1 MPSAF
6 RAHFRTLCCALI
18 CALSGV
24 LPLQASDLYS
34 ASAPVTDQSAEQR
47 QEALRAALETVLVR
61 VTGDRAIN
69 AWGDSDPILARA
81 SALVQRYGY
90 ERTEPTEEQPAGL
103 LLKASFDGR
112 AVEAELR
119 QYGLPIWGGRRP
131 EHLLW
136 IALRDDGQPRSLI
149 DQTSADARVP
159 TVREVAAL
167 RGLPVRFPLLDLQDR
182 SQLDFADVWGGFTD
196 RVASSSQRYN
206 TEQTVIGAVGQEGGL
221 WVGRWTLMNGY
232 QIQDSWIST
241 DQSLEATLAQGIHGL
256 ADRQAARLATRSA
269 GFLQSVNVQVSEVYD
284 LYDYGR
290 VLNLFQG
297 LNAVKSAQ
305 VTEVT
310 PQQMQLRLRFE
321 GDLDTLER
329 AIGLQRILQVQPSQ
343 ARDPFGQP
351 LSTDR
356 FSFRLVR

>member
-1 MPSAF
+1 MPRARSASF
-6 RAHFRTLCCALI
+6 RAPFCALI
-18 CALSGV
+18 LALIAMA
-24 LPLQASDLYS
+24 PAHATELYG
-34 ASAPVTDQSAEQR
+34 ATAPVADQSTEQR

-69 AWGDSDPILARA
+69 SWGDSDPILAKA
-81 SALVQRYGY
+81 TALVQRYGY

-112 AVEAELR
+112 AIERELR

-136 IALRDDGQPRSLI
+136 IALRDDGQPRGLI
-149 DQTSADARVP
+149 DQTSADTRVP
-159 TVREVAAL
+159 TVRQVAEL

-182 SQLDFADVWGGFTD
+182 SQLDFADVWGGFTE
-196 RVASSSQRYN
+196 RVAISSQRYN
-206 TEQTVIGAVGQEGGL
+206 TEQTVLGAVGQEGGL
-221 WVGRWTLMNGY
+221 WVGRWTLMNGG
-232 QIQDSWIST
+232 QVQDSWIST

-256 ADRQAARLATRSA
+256 ADRQASRLATRSA
-269 GFLQSVNVQVSEVYD
+269 GFLQSINVQVSEVYD

-310 PQQMQLRLRFE
+310 PEQMQLRLRFE

-329 AIGLQRILQVQPSQ
+329 ALGLQRLIQPQISQ

-351 LSTDR
+351 LPADR